1 MDLVGFSVSLVDGTD
16 QALYHRD
23 HQPREQERGT
33 RKMAHVLGDV
43 LEVTSV
49 LEPRSTGRDC
59 ERRAR
64 VQLDS
69 WKTEQRESVL

>member
-43 LEVTSV
+43 LEMTSV